1 MSQTPISE
9 HELHAY
15 VDGLLPEDGRAR
27 VEAWLLEHPEEAA
40 RVQAYRSHNEA
51 LHRLFSP
58 VAEEPLPDHL
68 RQLATPPAGAD
79 FPPAAVNPK
88 KRVFLPSGSM
98 LRIAASVA
106 IAIFS
111 GLAGWLGHGHF
122 AAREMAHAVPLSRQA
137 AIAHVVYSPD
147 IRRPVELGA
156 DQEEALVKWLS
167 KRLGVAVNPPRL
179 GAQGYEL
186 IGGRLLPGNSG
197 PVAQF
202 MYQDASGQ
210 RLTLYLSTENAR
222 PQDAGFRFARE
233 GEVNVFYWVDGRFG
247 YALSAGM
254 DKGELARIA
263 TAVYDQLERK

>member
-1 MSQTPISE
+1 MNPVPINE
-9 HELHAY
+9 NDLHAY
-15 VDGLLPEDGRAR
+15 VDGLLPEDRRACI
-27 VEAWLLEHPEEAA
+27 EAWLLEHPEESA
-40 RVQAYRSHNEA
+40 RVQAYRSQNEA
-51 LHRLFSP
+51 LGRLFQP
-58 VAEEPLPDHL
+58 VADAPLPAHL
-68 RQLATPPAGAD
+68 RQLATPPAD
-79 FPPAAVNPK
+79 FQSAAVNLK
-88 KRVFLPSGSM
+88 NRFYLPFGS
-98 LRIAASVA
+98 LRRIAAGIV
-106 IAIFS
+106 IALVS

-122 AAREMAHAVPLSRQA
+122 APHEMAQAVPLSRQA

-202 MYQDASGQ
+202 MYQDGSGQ
-210 RLTLYLSTENAR
+210 RLTLYLSTENAVR
-222 PQDAGFRFARE
+222 RDAGFRFARE

-247 YALSAGM
+247 YALSAGI
-254 DKGELARIA
+254 DKAELARIA